1 MSRKIDD
8 SVAAGAGTSNL
19 ETESDTRRTPRARML
34 LPVGIPIALAIVAA
48 PIGYFFHSL
57 RAEPELPGR
66 PATPAAS
73 VLLVTSERR
82 DVTVE
87 LKGIGVV
94 QAYNTVTVKPRISG
108 QIMQVVFTEGQR
120 VHQGDVLARI
130 DSRFLIAQLHQAQAI
145 RAKDEAQLAN
155 AKRDLARLTD
165 VSVKGFISR
174 QLVDGQQ
181 AQVATLGAAVQA
193 DQAAVENAQVQLD
206 YATVTAPIDGITG
219 IRMVDVGNVISP
231 SDAGIVVITQVKPI
245 AAIFTLPAD
254 ALAAIAVGRAEGS
267 APVEVFDRGDKTRLA
282 AGRLTLVDNQID
294 RTTNTV
300 RLKAVFDNADDALR
314 PGEFVNAH
322 LLETVLRG
330 ATVVAKGVVQYDE
343 QGSFAWLVRPDL
355 TVEPRRVV
363 LGPTSGD
370 LVVIERGLSPGDQV
384 ILEGQY
390 NLRAGARV
398 HPQPKD
404 STVSATSGNVL
415 SVP

>member
-1 MSRKIDD
+1 VSRTIGILIVLVILGGLVRYVFLH
-8 SVAAGAGTSNL
+8 SQ
-19 ETESDTRRTPRARML
+19 RAEAEHLDR
-34 LPVGIPIALAIVAA
+34 PAAA
-48 PIGYFFHSL
+48 PTSVMV
-57 RAEPELPGR
+57 
-66 PATPAAS
+66 ATS
-73 VLLVTSERR
+73 DRR
-82 DVTVE
+82 DVAVE

-94 QAYNTVTVKPRISG
+94 QAYNTVTVKSRISG

-120 VHQGDVLARI
+120 VHQADVLARI

-165 VSVKGFISR
+165 VSVKAFISR

-193 DQAAVENAQVQLD
+193 DQAGVENAQVQLD
-206 YATVTAPIDGITG
+206 YASITAPIDGITG

-245 AAIFTLPAD
+245 AVIFTLPAD
-254 ALAAIAVGRAEGS
+254 ALAAIAVGRAD
-267 APVEVFDRGDKTRLA
+267 APVEVFDRGDQTRLA

-322 LLETVLRG
+322 LLKTVLRG

-355 TVEPRRVV
+355 TVESRRVV

-370 LVVIERGLSPGDQV
+370 WVVIERGLSPGDRV
-384 ILEGQY
+384 VLDGQY

-398 HPQPKD
+398 DPQLKD
-404 STVSATSGNVL
+404 TAVSATSGNAL

>member
-1 MSRKIDD
+1 
-8 SVAAGAGTSNL
+8 VP
-19 ETESDTRRTPRARML
+19 RTIGILIVLVILGGFVRYVFHSQRAEAEHLDR
-34 LPVGIPIALAIVAA
+34 PAA
-48 PIGYFFHSL
+48 PPTSVVV
-57 RAEPELPGR
+57 
-66 PATPAAS
+66 ATS
-73 VLLVTSERR
+73 DRR

-94 QAYNTVTVKPRISG
+94 QAYNTVTVKSRISG

-120 VHQGDVLARI
+120 VHQADVLARI
-130 DSRFLIAQLHQAQAI
+130 DSRFLIAQLHQAEAI

-181 AQVATLGAAVQA
+181 AQVATLEAAVQA
-193 DQAAVENAQVQLD
+193 DQAAIENARVQLD
-206 YATVTAPIDGITG
+206 YATITAPIDGITG

-245 AAIFTLPAD
+245 AVIFTLPAD
-254 ALAAIAVGRAEGS
+254 ALAAIAIGRAVGS
-267 APVEVFDRGDKTRLA
+267 VPVEVFDRGDQTRLA

-322 LLETVLRG
+322 LLKTVLRG

-355 TVEPRRVV
+355 TVEPRRIV

-370 LVVIERGLSPGDQV
+370 LVVIERGLSPGDRV

-398 HPQPKD
+398 DPQPKD
-404 STVSATSGNVL
+404 TTVSATSGSAL

>member
-1 MSRKIDD
+1 VSR
-8 SVAAGAGTSNL
+8 V
-19 ETESDTRRTPRARML
+19 RTL
-34 LPVGIPIALAIVAA
+34 LLVGIPIALAIVAA
-48 PIGYFFHSL
+48 PIWYLFHSQ
-57 RAEPELPGR
+57 RAEAEIPSR
-66 PATPAAS
+66 PATPPAS

-82 DVTVE
+82 DVPVE
-87 LKGIGVV
+87 LKGIGIV

-181 AQVATLGAAVQA
+181 AQVATLEAAVQA
-193 DQAAVENAQVQLD
+193 DQAAIENAQVQLD

-245 AAIFTLPAD
+245 AVIFTLPAD
-254 ALAAIAVGRAEGS
+254 ALAAVAVGRAE
-267 APVEVFDRGDKTRLA
+267 APTPVEVFDRGEEARLA
-282 AGRLTLVDNQID
+282 VGRLALVDNQID

-322 LLETVLRG
+322 LLKTVLHG

-343 QGSFAWLVRPDL
+343 QGSIAWVMRPDL
-355 TVEPRRVV
+355 TVESRRVV
-363 LGPTSGD
+363 VGPTSGD
-370 LVVIERGLSPGDQV
+370 WIVIDRGLSPGDRV
-384 ILEGQY
+384 VLDGQY
-390 NLRAGARV
+390 NLHAGARV
-398 HPQPKD
+398 DPRPKD
-404 STVSATSGNVL
+404 SAISATSGNAL

>member
-1 MSRKIDD
+1 MSREIVD
-8 SVAAGAGTSNL
+8 SVAAEAGTSIL
-19 ETESDTRRTPRARML
+19 ETESDTRRAARARTL
-34 LPVGIPIALAIVAA
+34 LRVGIPIALAIVAA
-48 PIGYFFHSL
+48 PIWYFFHST
-57 RAEPELPGR
+57 RAEPERPGR
-66 PATPAAS
+66 PTAPAAS

-82 DVTVE
+82 DVSVE
-87 LKGIGVV
+87 LKGIGAV

-130 DSRFLIAQLHQAQAI
+130 DSRFLIAQVHQAQAI
-145 RAKDEAQLAN
+145 RVKDEAQLAN

-193 DQAAVENAQVQLD
+193 DQAAIENAQVQLD

-231 SDAGIVVITQVKPI
+231 SDAGIVVITRVKPI
-245 AAIFTLPAD
+245 AVIFTLPAD

-343 QGSFAWLVRPDL
+343 QGTFAWLVRPDL

-370 LVVIERGLSPGDQV
+370 LVVIERGLSPGDRL

-398 HPQPKD
+398 DPQPKD
-404 STVSATSGNVL
+404 TTVSATSGNAL

>member
-1 MSRKIDD
+1 MVD
-8 SVAAGAGTSNL
+8 SVAAGAGASMLEAESETRRAARARTLLLLGILIALVILAALIWYVFLSQRA
-19 ETESDTRRTPRARML
+19 ETELHRSPAAA
-34 LPVGIPIALAIVAA
+34 PASVIVA
-48 PIGYFFHSL
+48 
-57 RAEPELPGR
+57 
-66 PATPAAS
+66 
-73 VLLVTSERR
+73 TSERR
-82 DVTVE
+82 DVPVE

-165 VSVKGFISR
+165 VSVKEFISR

-193 DQAAVENAQVQLD
+193 DQAAIENAQVQLD

-219 IRMVDVGNVISP
+219 IRMVDVGNIISP
-231 SDAGIVVITQVKPI
+231 SDVGIVVITQVKPI
-245 AAIFTLPAD
+245 AMIFTLPAD
-254 ALAAIAVGRAEGS
+254 ALAAIAVGRAEG
-267 APVEVFDRGDKTRLA
+267 ATPVEVFDRGDQTRLA
-282 AGRLTLVDNQID
+282 VGRLALVDNQID

-322 LLETVLRG
+322 LLKTVLRG
-330 ATVVAKGVVQYDE
+330 ATVVAKLVVQYDE
-343 QGSFAWLVRPDL
+343 QGAFAWLVRPDL
-355 TVEPRRVV
+355 TVESRRIVV
-363 LGPTSGD
+363 GPTSGD
-370 LVVIERGLSPGDQV
+370 WIVIDRGLSPSDRV
-384 ILEGQY
+384 VLDGQY
-390 NLRAGARV
+390 NLQAGARV
-398 HPQPKD
+398 DPQPRS
-404 STVSATSGNVL
+404 STISATSGNAL